1 MIGSLRGTLLHRSLR
16 GEIHVEVAGIGHR
29 VVVDAAGASATGAIG
44 SEVFVWVHHHVRE
57 DGSTLYG
64 FAAVAERDAFE
75 QLLSVRG
82 VGPNL
87 ALAILNVHPPAS
99 LAQVVAEGD
108 LDALCL
114 VPGIGKKSA
123 ARLLIELQSSFDVP
137 IEVDALDATSDGD
150 GAVLADVRSALAEL
164 GYSTEEIREALQGR
178 SDAMSAPVLLREAL
192 QRLAV
197 PT

>member
-29 VVVDAAGASATGAIG
+29 VVVDAAGASAMGAIG

-87 ALAILNVHPPAS
+87 ALAILSVHPPSA

-123 ARLLIELQSSFDVP
+123 ARLLIELQSSFDIP
-137 IEVDALDATSDGD
+137 IEMDALDATTGD

-164 GYSTEEIREALQGR
+164 GYSTEEIRESLQGR